1 MGPWRRWSRAV
12 ILLLMRLA
20 PLAVLLY
27 GLPVSAS
34 VVEVVPELGNIGS
47 APAAAGSV
55 SGTVPLQ
62 LASGGLMPALALPAP
77 TPLALTVV
85 PTPAAAAKPVFAQAR
100 PLLITSLAA
109 MPALDVSKMGGG
121 DSSGAAEKDFNTR
134 AQLDSPAALA
144 EGVLSAPSAE
154 LEPGRAP
161 LRLVKPARA
170 ALRPLKT
177 APAASVV
184 PMAAALTALEAA
196 PEGTV
201 LPLGFTPAPADLK
214 VLADLKYE
222 VFLHRRR
229 SDGAWLMARGDR
241 HGVSGEWDAYDLA
254 LHNHPEARMGAY
266 SMHSEYPSPEDLTT
280 AAGKNARFFVITR
293 GGVVEWNSHVP
304 KDVASTLTSSFFGRF
319 VMRVAFPALYPTL
332 LANRGVAVAQR
343 SWRKVTSDWLERGL
357 APVNERVLIEDEIPA
372 LVAEEF
378 PVIAAKL
385 GRKID
390 AAYRADLLK
399 RTNGYRMY
407 WHSSWSYKDHPDN
420 IGIPDGHFNPK
431 FGIRLMVK
439 PDWRGLKDRATNFKP
454 LFSHEYVHWL
464 QHEGFVSRRWG
475 SEIAA
480 VAVEVLRAIELVGL
494 DEVRAGRA
502 GTVHAGVMSSFEGGR
517 EWARKGFQ
525 EDGSPYL
532 KGSLAGA
539 AYEAGQATGRPEAV
553 WEFLNLVIAGKG
565 ALEPADAWARV
576 VRK

>member
-1 MGPWRRWSRAV
+1 
-12 ILLLMRLA
+12 MRFA
-20 PLAVLLY
+20 PLVALLCAFS
-27 GLPVSAS
+27 VSVSASAS
-34 VVEVVPELGNIGS
+34 VVEVVPELGNVGS
-47 APAAAGSV
+47 APAAVGSV
-55 SGTVPLQ
+55 AGTVPLQ
-62 LASGGLMPALALPAP
+62 LSAQTLVPALAFPAP
-77 TPLALTVV
+77 TIAPVS
-85 PTPAAAAKPVFAQAR
+85 AAAAKPVVAEAR
-100 PLLITSLAA
+100 PLLIKSLAA
-109 MPALDVSKMGGG
+109 VPALDVSKLGGG
-121 DSSGAAEKDFNTR
+121 DASGAAEKDFNTR
-134 AQLDSPAALA
+134 AQMEPSTLRV
-144 EGVLSAPSAE
+144 EGFPVIAAPSAE
-154 LEPGRAP
+154 LESGRAP
-161 LRLVKPARA
+161 LRPVKPARA
-170 ALRPLKT
+170 PLRRLKT
-177 APAASVV
+177 APAASAE
-184 PMAAALTALEAA
+184 PMTAALAALEAA
-196 PEGTV
+196 SAGTV
-201 LPLGFTPAPADLK
+201 QKLAFTPTPAGLK
-214 VLADLKYE
+214 VLSELSYE

-241 HGVSGEWDAYDLA
+241 HGVSGEWDDYDLA

-266 SMHSEYPSPEDLTT
+266 SMHSEYPSPEDLET
-280 AAGKNARFFVITR
+280 AAGKNARFFVITK

-304 KDVASTLTSSFFGRF
+304 KDIAPALTSTFFGRF
-319 VMRVAFPALYPTL
+319 VMRIAFPALYPTL
-332 LANRGVAVAQR
+332 LADRGVAVAQR
-343 SWRKVTSDWLERGL
+343 SWRKVTSDWLERGS

-378 PVIAAKL
+378 PLIAAKL
-385 GRKID
+385 GRKVD
-390 AAYRADLLK
+390 AAYRADVLA

-464 QHEGFVSRRWG
+464 QDEGFVSRKWG

-494 DEVRAGRA
+494 DEVRAGQA

-517 EWARKGFQ
+517 AWARKGFQ
-525 EDGSPYL
+525 DDGSPYL